1 MEENQASYDLALL
14 TKRFRRVVT
23 ETYDVLGKMGYGDRD
38 GLDELGALK
47 MARRLLRDSTTSR
60 GFTRLWEMGRLGLS
74 VEAIVLR
81 PEFRVLFTD
90 EERSIANAR
99 LSDGGYFVDV

>member
-1 MEENQASYDLALL
+1 MDRSQAGDDVALA
-14 TKRFRRVVT
+14 TKRFRRAVT
-23 ETYDVLGKMGYGDRD
+23 ETYEVLAKMGYGDRE

-74 VEAIVLR
+74 VEALVLR
-81 PEFRVLFTD
+81 PEFRILFTD
-90 EERSIANAR
+90 EERAIAIAR
-99 LSDGGYFVDV
+99 LSDRGFFVEV